1 MSDSLRERIQKFILE
16 NYLFTSDTGALG
28 LDDSLLGRGIV
39 DSTGMLEII
48 MFIEEQLGVTVQGR
62 GDGSG
67 EPRLGQPDRGLRRV
81 ETQGR
86 LTPHRPTA
94 WQPHSSTCCSLRRH
108 VHPTRWHCA
117 GSMRAWTYGDLTRGA
132 AAAATALGTA
142 GLQPGD
148 RVGLLFRNGPE
159 YVAFFYGA
167 LAARL
172 AAVPLNVQ
180 ERASVLALQVAHS
193 GARLVVGDPDHPEWQ
208 ALRAALPADFP
219 MLPVPSRDAGG
230 IGNGIPGGTGRTRR
244 SAARAAERGA

>member
-1 MSDSLRERIQKFILE
+1 MAASLV
-16 NYLFTSDTGALG
+16 D
-28 LDDSLLGRGIV
+28 LLLAAAV
-39 DSTGMLEII
+39 HA
-48 MFIEEQLGVTVQGR
+48 
-62 GDGSG
+62 
-67 EPRLGQPDRGLRRV
+67 PDKVALRR
-81 ETQGR
+81 QR
-86 LTPHRPTA
+86 
-94 WQPHSSTCCSLRRH
+94 
-108 VHPTRWHCA
+108 A
-117 GSMRAWTYGDLTRGA
+117 GWTYAELTRGA
-132 AAAATALGTA
+132 AAAATALVTA

-219 MLPVPSRDAGG
+219 MLPVPSRDMRNPQRHSWWNWAYAP
-230 IGNGIPGGTGRTRR
+230 ISR
-244 SAARAAERGA
+244 SSRQAWRETIWPCCSTHRAPPDGPRA